1 MKCFCVRF
9 IVIGVFYLIFF
20 FLCDCSGKVIAA
32 FLESSDSKINQLA
45 NKELKKLIDGG
56 VLKVPEPK
64 VVTGKKE

>member
-1 MKCFCVRF
+1 MFLYKIYCYR
-9 IVIGVFYLIFF
+9 GVLSNLFF

-56 VLKVPEPK
+56 ILKVPEPK